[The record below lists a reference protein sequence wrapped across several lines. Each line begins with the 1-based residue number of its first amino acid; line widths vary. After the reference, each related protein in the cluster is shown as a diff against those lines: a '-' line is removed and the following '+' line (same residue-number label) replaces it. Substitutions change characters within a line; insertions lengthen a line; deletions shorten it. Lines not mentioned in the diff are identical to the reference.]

1 MFILIYFEW
10 RDTENQR
17 YWAASSTGFPRLSG
31 EPEAQS
37 DKVTGLV
44 FVGYKKAF
52 DLIDHNL
59 LLSKLELIGIGKDFS
74 RHYLLITWEVVSKM

>member
-1 MFILIYFEW
+1 MTLKTSDIKLPPPQ
-10 RDTENQR
+10 D
-17 YWAASSTGFPRLSG
+17 FPRLSG

-74 RHYLLITWEVVSKM
+74 RHYLLIT